1 MIYVC
6 CDDRRRETVRDDGR
20 LNGIDFLEV
29 EDRPGDPAEVRQRR
43 LVLHLLRDVEPGAID
58 VPNVRITGGERIR
71 TIRVVAVWSGAVD
84 SPPAASPLVPAD
96 VVVVEVAQ
104 PGDFST
110 YTLQLVQAGTD
121 EPPAGFDPVLS
132 TVEFSFKAGCAS
144 AFDCAPRPV
153 CPPAAAPTPEINYLA
168 RDYASFR
175 QMMLDRIAVLTPRW
189 TERNPADLGIA
200 LVEAL
205 AYVADYLSYE
215 QDAIATEAYLRTA
228 RRRVS
233 VKRHARLIDYVVHD
247 GSNARAWVQIAVRD
261 DVPAFDLQLKTA
273 DGSPAAAFLTRLS
286 DVPPVAAPDSPDVR
300 SALTAG
306 PETFEPVAPPD
317 APLSANGTGTCTV
330 RHEHNRMLFYTW
342 GDAACCLPKGS
353 TRATLRGAFPHLVS
367 GMVLVFVEERG
378 PDTGILGDA
387 DPAHRHAVRL
397 VESHVTSD
405 PAGGLFAPLPN
416 QDAVPVTEI
425 RWGREDALPFPLCIS
440 SRREMDGQPTSIDD
454 VSVAL
459 GNIVLVD
466 HGRTTSEE
474 LPPVPGERDWLHR
487 VSGTATGS
495 CEPPTGVRTPAR
507 YRPPLRGTPLTCAP
521 EYGSGHTHAS
531 AASVMRW
538 PDKTPLPAIRLES
551 GTDVWTPDRDLLA
564 SGPEDTR
571 FVVEI
576 EADGT
581 AWLRFGN
588 DRQGKRPAS
597 GLRLT
602 ATYRIGNGTAG
613 NIGRET
619 IAHLISSQPGVL
631 DAIAR
636 VWNPIA
642 AHGGVNPESMEEVRQ
657 RAPASIRTQERAV
670 VEADFA
676 DLVRRFRT
684 DVQTIAATFRWT
696 GSWRTVFVTA
706 DRLGGQ
712 PVDDAFERELRARL
726 EPFRMA
732 GQDLEVDAPV
742 PVPLDIAMHVCV
754 SPDYAVSDVRAA
766 LLEQFSNRTLADGRT
781 GQFHPDRFS
790 FGQAVHLSPL
800 YAAAQSVAG
809 VHSVEITTFE
819 RPGVSTAQ
827 GLADGKLDMGR
838 LEIPRLDND
847 PNFRERGVFT
857 LTLSG
862 GR

>member
-1 MIYVC
+1 VIYVC
-6 CDDRRRETVRDDGR
+6 CDDRRREAVRDDGR
-20 LNGIDFLEV
+20 LNGIDFLDV
-29 EDRPGDPAEVRQRR
+29 EDRPGDPDEVRQRR
-43 LVLHLLRDVEPGAID
+43 LVLHMLRDVEPGAID
-58 VPNVRITGGERIR
+58 VENVRITGGERIR
-71 TIRVVAVWSGAVD
+71 TIRVVAVWSGAID
-84 SPPAASPLVPAD
+84 SPPTASPLVPAD
-96 VVVVEVAQ
+96 ALVVEVAQ

-110 YTLQLVQAGTD
+110 YTLQLVQPGTNG
-121 EPPAGFDPVLS
+121 PPAGFDPVLS
-132 TVEFSFKAGCAS
+132 TVEFSFKAACAS
-144 AFDCAPRPV
+144 AFDCAPRNV
-153 CPPAAAPTPEINYLA
+153 CAPETATSPEINYLA

-175 QMMLDRIAVLTPRW
+175 QMMLDRLTVLTPRW

-233 VKRHARLIDYVVHD
+233 VKRHARLIDYFMHD
-247 GSNARAWVQIAVRD
+247 GANARAWVQVVVRD
-261 DVPAFDLQLKTA
+261 DVTAFDLELRAT
-273 DGSPAAAFLTRLS
+273 DGSPRAAFLTRVS
-286 DVPPVAAPDSPDVR
+286 DLPPVAGTDSPEVR
-300 SALTAG
+300 SALMAR
-306 PETFEPVAPPD
+306 PERFEPVAPPD
-317 APLSANGTGTCTV
+317 APLGGDGTATFTV
-330 RHEHNRMLFYTW
+330 RPEHNRMQFYTW

-353 TRATLRGAFPHLVS
+353 TRATLRGAFPNL
-367 GMVLVFVEERG
+367 GKGLVLVFVEERG
-378 PDTGILGDA
+378 PDTGAPGDA
-387 DPAHRHAVRL
+387 NPAHRHAVRL
-397 VESHVTSD
+397 VESRVTSD
-405 PAGGLFAPLPN
+405 PAGGLFAPVPH

-425 RWGREDALPFPLCIS
+425 RWGLEDALPFPLCIS
-440 SRREMDGQPTSIDD
+440 SRREMDDQPTSLDN

-474 LPPVPGERDWLHR
+474 LPPVGDERDWLDR
-487 VSGTATGS
+487 VNFGTGS
-495 CEPPTGVRTPAR
+495 PCEPSTSIRTPTR
-507 YRPPLRGTPLTCAP
+507 YRPALGESPLTFTP
-521 EYGSGHTHAS
+521 QYGLDRAQTS

-538 PDKTPLPAIRLES
+538 PETIPLPAIRLAS
-551 GTDVWTPDRDLLA
+551 GDEVWRPDHDLLA
-564 SGPEDTR
+564 SGPEDPR
-571 FVVEI
+571 FVI
-576 EADGT
+576 EVDTDGT
-581 AWLRFGN
+581 AYLRFG
-588 DRQGKRPAS
+588 DGRHGKRPGG

-602 ATYRIGNGTAG
+602 ATYRVGNGGAG
-613 NIGRET
+613 NVGRET

-642 AHGGVNPESMEEVRQ
+642 ARGGVEPESMEEVRQ
-657 RAPASIRTQERAV
+657 KAPASIRTQERAV

-684 DVQTIAATFRWT
+684 DVQKIAATFRWT
-696 GSWRTVFVTA
+696 GSWRTVFITA

-712 PVDDAFERELRARL
+712 PVDEAFERELRGRL

-742 PVPLDIAMHVCV
+742 PVPLQIAMHVCV
-754 SPDYAVSDVRAA
+754 SSDYAVSAVRTA
-766 LLEQFSNRTLADGRT
+766 LLEQFSNRTLADGRK
-781 GQFHPDRFS
+781 GLFHPDRFS

-800 YAAAQSVAG
+800 YAAAQAVTG

-819 RPGVSTAQ
+819 RPGVSTDQ
-827 GLADGKLDMGR
+827 GLASGRLEMGR

>member
-1 MIYVC
+1 VIYVC
-6 CDDRRRETVRDDGR
+6 CDDRRREAVRDDGR

-29 EDRPGDPAEVRQRR
+29 EDRPGDPDDVRQRR
-43 LVLHLLRDVEPGAID
+43 LVLHLLRDVEPGTID

-71 TIRVVAVWSGAVD
+71 NIRVVAVWSGPVD
-84 SPPAASPLVPAD
+84 SPPVSSPTVPAD
-96 VVVVEVAQ
+96 VIVVEVAQ

-110 YTLQLVQAGTD
+110 YTLQLIQPGTN
-121 EPPAGFDPVLS
+121 EPPNDFDPVLS
-132 TVEFSFKAGCAS
+132 TVEFSFKAACAS
-144 AFDCAPRPV
+144 AFDCAPRHV
-153 CPPAAAPTPEINYLA
+153 CPPQTSAAPEINYLA

-175 QMMLDRIAVLTPRW
+175 QMMLDRLAVLTPHW

-233 VKRHARLIDYVVHD
+233 VKRHARLIDYFMHD
-247 GSNARAWVQIAVRD
+247 GANARAWVQVVVRD
-261 DVPAFDLQLKTA
+261 DVTAFDLQLKAT
-273 DGSPAAAFLTRLS
+273 DGSPAAALLTRLS
-286 DVPPVAAPDSPDVR
+286 DLPPVAATDSPDVR
-300 SALTAG
+300 SALTAR

-317 APLSANGTGTCTV
+317 APLSEDGTATFTV
-330 RHEHNRMLFYTW
+330 RPEHNRMRFYTW
-342 GDAACCLPKGS
+342 GDAACCLPEGS
-353 TRATLRGAFPHLVS
+353 TRATLRGAFPNLVS

-378 PDTGILGDA
+378 PDTGVPGDA

-397 VESHVTSD
+397 VESKVTSD
-405 PAGGLFAPLPN
+405 PAGGLFAPVPN
-416 QDAVPVTEI
+416 QGAFPVTEI
-425 RWGREDALPFPLCIS
+425 RWGLEDALPFPLCVS

-474 LPPVPGERDWLHR
+474 LPPVPGERDWLDR
-487 VSGTATGS
+487 VSSGTGS
-495 CEPPTGVRTPAR
+495 PCELSTSVRTHAR
-507 YRPPLRGTPLTCAP
+507 YRPTLSESPLTYAP
-521 EYGSGHTHAS
+521 GYGLDHPDTS

-538 PDKTPLPAIRLES
+538 PEKTPLPTIRLGS
-551 GTDVWTPDRDLLA
+551 GEDAWKPDRDLLA
-564 SGPEDTR
+564 SGPEDKR
-571 FVVEI
+571 FVVEV

-581 AWLRFGN
+581 AYLRFGN
-588 DRQGKRPAS
+588 DRQGKRPGS

-602 ATYRIGNGTAG
+602 ATYRTGNGTAG
-613 NIGRET
+613 NVGRET
-619 IAHLISSQPGVL
+619 IAHLISSQPGIL

-636 VWNPIA
+636 VWNPMA
-642 AHGGVNPESMEEVRQ
+642 ARGGVNPESMEEVRQ

-670 VEADFA
+670 IETDFA
-676 DLVRRFRT
+676 DLVRRFRA
-684 DVQTIAATFRWT
+684 DVQKIAATFRWT
-696 GSWRTVFVTA
+696 GSWRTVFITA
-706 DRLGGQ
+706 DRLGGA
-712 PVDDAFERELRARL
+712 PVDEAFERELRARL

-766 LLEQFSNRTLADGRT
+766 LLEQFSNRTLADGRK
-781 GQFHPDRFS
+781 GLFHPDRFS

-800 YAAAQSVAG
+800 YAAAQAVAG

-819 RPGVSTAQ
+819 HPGVSTAQ
-827 GLADGKLDMGR
+827 GLADGRLDMGR